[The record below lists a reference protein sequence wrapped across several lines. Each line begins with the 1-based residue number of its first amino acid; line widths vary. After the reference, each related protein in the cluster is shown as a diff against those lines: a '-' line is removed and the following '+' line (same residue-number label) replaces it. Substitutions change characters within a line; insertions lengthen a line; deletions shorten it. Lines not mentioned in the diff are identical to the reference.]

1 VVLLL
6 EEDWVSWSL
15 AMDECGEHEDL
26 CGSGRRSIISYI
38 HGGTE
43 LYCSSQYPELFPFLT
58 LREEVSIRSFY
69 SSRSGS
75 YNETRGPTGG
85 SEVVETLYSI

>member
-1 VVLLL
+1 
-6 EEDWVSWSL
+6 
-15 AMDECGEHEDL
+15 MGEL
-26 CGSGRRSIISYI
+26 SCIAQASM
-38 HGGTE
+38 
-43 LYCSSQYPELFPFLT
+43 PERFPFLT